1 MSSDRIDS
9 HLEESSQPVVRLRE
23 RGRSPLVS
31 ARDGTP
37 LDLAGD
43 ENLVDALRRCEHA
56 FNEDVLPPRARLE
69 EPREFY
75 AATNMGCLPRSR
87 EQAPCKQSLPPYGT
101 ANGVAHD
108 ARSPPTGRH

>member
-1 MSSDRIDS
+1 MSSGRIDS
-9 HLEESSQPVVRLRE
+9 HLGIQPA
-23 RGRSPLVS
+23 GRPLARARS
-31 ARDGTP
+31 LSARRARDGTP

-75 AATNMGCLPRSR
+75 AAANMGCLPRSR
-87 EQAPCKQSLPPYGT
+87 EQAPRKQSLPPYRT